1 MNEDGVKDFA
11 IKAIGL
17 LENAIAESGYPISGA
32 TDHRAEE
39 SGAPLWVCNARAA
52 IAEYYSSPAL
62 WTNDYLVSAHE
73 RGCMGQDADEA
84 NTADRYRGMASVAN
98 HEIIR
103 RLSLKR

>member
-11 IKAIGL
+11 TKAIGL

-62 WTNDYLVSAHE
+62 WTDAYLVSRHE
-73 RGCMGQDADEA
+73 LGCLGQDADEA
-84 NTADRYRGMASVAN
+84 NTADRYKVMASVAN